1 MKEKTRAAAAVP
13 TFLLY
18 NNNYFRCSTWLV
30 PTRISNQNHRMK
42 RGSFRK
48 RGEHLVQNIQLRG
61 GASSAEHSAKRG
73 EHLEQNIQ
81 LRGGAS
87 SAEHSAK
94 RGASKVQNILLRVGA
109 SSAEHSAMKGS
120 I

>member
-61 GASSAEHSAKRG
+61 GASRAEHSAKRGAFSAEHSAKRG
-73 EHLEQNIQ
+73 
-81 LRGGAS
+81 
-87 SAEHSAK
+87 
-94 RGASKVQNILLRVGA
+94 
-109 SSAEHSAMKGS
+109 S